1 MINFYYESKFKL
13 ENEEEYTN
21 WIIRVIESEDKKLGE
36 LSYVFCSD
44 DFLYELNKKYLEHST
59 FTDIISFDYS
69 EAGNLAGEIY
79 ISIERVKE
87 NALEYKE
94 EFITELL
101 RVMAHGVLHLAG
113 YKDKKEQ
120 DKKLM
125 RVKENEKI
133 QMFHVKQ

>member
-113 YKDKKEQ
+113 YMDKKEQ
-120 DKKLM
+120 DKELM